1 MLKKEPLQI
10 FNELPEKRKE
20 LFLLTCQGKTDAEIA
35 EAMEIDTKTVRKQ
48 RSILGVD
55 FDTPTNHNERRP
67 NLKKDLLKIGEQL
80 GLVPSDFYIERP
92 PIELN
97 CNKEILKLGALIR
110 IKAPRKMGKTLLLNR
125 LLNYAE
131 QQNHETVILNFEEV
145 DSEILS
151 QYKNLLQWFCSALSD
166 LLEVENNVSELWK
179 DIYGSNKNT
188 TNYLEKYLLAG
199 RTQPLVI
206 VLEKVDIVFEQG
218 DYNED
223 FCKMLRSWYDT
234 AKRNERRSAVW
245 KNLRL
250 IIVHSTEVY
259 ASLDINSSPLSG
271 AGLTVSL
278 PDFTLKQVQALA
290 QDYRL
295 TNLDSSDFDQLM
307 LMFGGYPYLVQ
318 STFEYLKNQEFSLN
332 KLVEI
337 APTEQSPFIN
347 DLREL
352 LGILQKS
359 PELAQSYRDVVT
371 QNKPVRL
378 STNQTFKLES
388 LGLVKVENDECKPRC
403 DLYRQYFSGRL

>member
-92 PIELN
+92 PIESK
-97 CNKEILKLGALIR
+97 CYKEILKLGALIR

-166 LLEVENNVSELWK
+166 LLEVENKVSEFWN
-179 DIYGSNKNT
+179 YGCNHST
-188 TNYLEKYLLAG
+188 TNYLGKYLLVS

-206 VLEKVDIVFEQG
+206 VLEKVDIIFEQAS
-218 DYNED
+218 YNQD
-223 FCKMLRSWYDT
+223 FCKMLRSWYSL
-234 AKRNERRSAVW
+234 ANSNQRRGEVW

-278 PDFTLKQVQALA
+278 PDFTLKQVQDLA

-307 LMFGGYPYLVQ
+307 LMFGGYPYLIQ
-318 STFEYLKNQEFSLN
+318 SAFDYLKNQEFSLQ
-332 KLVEI
+332 KLLEI

-359 PELAQSYRDVVT
+359 PELAQAYRDVIT
-371 QNKPVRL
+371 QNQPVR
-378 STNQTFKLES
+378 STQTFKLEG